1 MRGSFDVVIVDD
13 EPPAVDVLAHYLRQD
28 RRIRRIY
35 TATSGPEALRILDG
49 RHVDALFVDIHMPS
63 LTGIDLARVV
73 NRFAEPPAIVFVT
86 ADDSLALTAFEVRA
100 TDYLLKPIV
109 EARVREAVD
118 RLGAG
123 RLPAPPPPQLVT
135 VDQGGMSQMIRQDE
149 VLYAEATGDYVRLHT
164 ARSDFLVRIPI
175 SRLEEEWTDAGFVR
189 IHRSYLVSLQHVEG
203 VRFSGPTGHV
213 VVGHVRLPVS
223 RRNAAL
229 LRSSLKA
236 HRVRRPS

>member
-1 MRGSFDVVIVDD
+1 MHGSFDVVVVDD
-13 EPPAVDVLAHYLRQD
+13 ELPAVDVLAHYLRRD
-28 RRIRRIY
+28 SRIRRIH
-35 TATSGPEALRILDG
+35 TAASGPEALRVLDG

-73 NRFAEPPAIVFVT
+73 NRFASPPAIVFVT

-109 EARVREAVD
+109 EDRVREAVG

-135 VDQGGMSQMIRQDE
+135 VGQGGMSRMIRQDE
-149 VLYAEATGDYVRLHT
+149 VLYAEASGDYVRLHT
-164 ARSDFLVRIPI
+164 AHSDFLVRVPI
-175 SRLEEEWTDAGFVR
+175 SKLEEEWADAGFVR
-189 IHRSYLVSLQHVEG
+189 IHRSYLVALQHVEG
-203 VRFSGPTGHV
+203 VQLSGTSGHV

-223 RRNAAL
+223 RRSAAL
-229 LRSSLKA
+229 LRGSLKA
-236 HRVRRPS
+236 YRVRRPS